1 MFSILGNLIRNL
13 MIWIGASE
21 IEAGHASDLADF
33 IGVLLIGILLYYIA
47 KFIIVRVL
55 RRIAK
60 RTTSLWDDVLLEK
73 KVFNRMAFLLPGILV
88 YQFAPATLEE
98 FPGLFASVLKVT
110 NLYIV
115 FVVILIINSFF
126 NAIYIIY
133 QDSEFSRLH
142 PIKGYIQ
149 VAKIIVFVIGGLFIL
164 SYLFNQ
170 TPVYLLGGLGAFS
183 AVMLLIFRDPI
194 LGLVGGIQLSAND
207 MVRQGD
213 WINMPK
219 FSADGIVL
227 EISLTTVKVQNWDN
241 TITTLPTYSLVSDA
255 FQNYRGMQE
264 SGGRRLKRS
273 ININMQS
280 VKFCTPE
287 LLNKFRKIRLI
298 KDYIDSKEIELN
310 AYNLG
315 NGIDDEVLINGKRQ
329 TNLGV
334 FRAYLQAFL
343 RNHPMVHQEMTLL
356 VRQLQ
361 STGLG
366 IPVEIYVFSKTT
378 EWAVFEDLQSDIFDH
393 ILAIVPEFE
402 LQVFQSP
409 TGDDFRKMSWN

>member
-1 MFSILGNLIRNL
+1 MFGILGKMISDL
-13 MIWIGASE
+13 MIRMGASTL
-21 IEAGHASDLADF
+21 EARHASDLADF

-60 RTTSLWDDVLLEK
+60 RTASIWDDVLLEK

-88 YQFAPATLEE
+88 YQFAPVTLAE
-98 FPGLFASVLKVT
+98 FSGLGASVVKIT

-126 NAIYIIY
+126 NAIFAIY

-142 PIKGYIQ
+142 PIKGYLQ
-149 VAKIIVFVIGGLFIL
+149 VAKMIVFVVGGIFML

-170 TPVYLLGGLGAFS
+170 TPIYLLGGLGAFS
-183 AVMLLIFRDPI
+183 AVMLLIFKDPI

-219 FSADGIVL
+219 FAADGTVL

-273 ININMQS
+273 INIDMQS
-280 VKFCTPE
+280 IKFCTPKM
-287 LLNKFRKIRLI
+287 LDKFRKIRI
-298 KDYIDSKEIELN
+298 IRDYVDAKEIELN
-310 AYNLG
+310 AYNLEH
-315 NGIDDEVLINGKRQ
+315 GIDDEVLINGKRQ

-343 RNHPMVHQEMTLL
+343 RNHPMVNQDMTLL
-356 VRQLQ
+356 IRQLQ
-361 STGLG
+361 STDLG

-378 EWAVFEDLQSDIFDH
+378 DWSIFEDLQSDIFDH
-393 ILAIVPEFE
+393 VLAIVPEFE

-409 TGDDFRKMSWN
+409 TGYDFRKAATD